1 MIMIRERYVIMLQEI
16 DVNNFSFVKYDMR
29 MMNDYDVKYILN
41 KKMKN
46 ATLLNL
52 RFGYMHEYLDLYCL

>member
-1 MIMIRERYVIMLQEI
+1 MLQEI

>member
-1 MIMIRERYVIMLQEI
+1 MIRERYVIMLQEI